1 MKVKEFI
8 SVLDATTKWIII
20 NEYGCEVWRGQGP
33 RFRSENNYFEI
44 LSVQWTKKGLKIFA
58 KIC

>member
-8 SVLDATTKWIII
+8 SVFDSTTKWIMID
-20 NEYGCEVWRGQGP
+20 EHGYEVWRGQGP
-33 RFRSENNYFEI
+33 RYSLKDNYFEI
-44 LSVQWTKKGLKIFA
+44 LSVQWTKKGMKIFV

>member
-8 SVLDATTKWIII
+8 SVLDTTTKWIII
-20 NEYGCEVWRGQGP
+20 DEHGEEVWRGQGP
-33 RFRSENNYFEI
+33 RFSSENNYFEI